1 MTSREL
7 QNAAALAAGEWV
19 AAAPRELPRGPNAL
33 SREVVLMSQRGRLL
47 EGVVDAVAELGYFA
61 TTVQEITRRARVSR
75 TTFYEQFANK
85 EECFLVAYEA
95 GTWAH
100 LEQMR
105 EAVRR
110 TDGWLAQLSEG
121 VRAYVELL
129 AARPAYARTFLLE
142 VHKAGELALERRRA
156 IHGRYADLLREW
168 HGRRPAG
175 AGEPVSDEFFIGAVG
190 AINEVVVERLH
201 EAGVAGLPELS
212 PTITRMLL
220 ALFGIDQAG
229 LAR

>member
-1 MTSREL
+1 MRSREL
-7 QNAAALAAGEWV
+7 QNAAALAAGEGV
-19 AAAPRELPRGPNAL
+19 AAAPRELPRGANAL

-47 EGVVDAVAELGYFA
+47 EGVVEAVAELGYSA
-61 TTVQEITRRARVSR
+61 TTVKEVTRRARVSR

-95 GTWAH
+95 GTRVH
-100 LEQMR
+100 LEHMR

-121 VRAYVELL
+121 VGAYVELL
-129 AARPAYARTFLLE
+129 EARPAYARTFLLE
-142 VHKAGELALERRRA
+142 VHKAGERA
-156 IHGRYADLLREW
+156 IERTRENHARYADLLREW
-168 HGRRPAG
+168 HGRRPPG
-175 AGEPVSDEFFIGAVG
+175 AGEPVTDEFFIGAVG
-190 AINEVVVERLH
+190 AINEVIVERLH
-201 EAGVAGLPELS
+201 NAGVAGLSELS